1 MKDLKLQDG
10 DLVIEKG
17 DLVMVEGV
25 DELRQTVYIG
35 MQTNQ
40 GEWFLNPEVGIRHSV
55 FFGKKP
61 NDEEMRA
68 EIIRGAMQ
76 DERIQTVEDIQIE
89 RDMKN
94 RKLTVTFR
102 ATTAGGESID
112 GEVEIGA

>member
-1 MKDLKLQDG
+1 MKDIKIVDG
-10 DLVIEKG
+10 DIVFEKG
-17 DLVMVEGV
+17 DLAIVEGV

-40 GEWFLNPEVGIRHSV
+40 GEWFLNPEIGIRHAAFV
-55 FFGKKP
+55 GKKP

-76 DERIQTVEDIQIE
+76 DERIQSVEDIRIE

-94 RKLTVTFR
+94 RKLTATFR
-102 ATTAGGESID
+102 AVAVSGESIE
-112 GEVEIGA
+112 GEVTLNA

>member
-1 MKDLKLQDG
+1 VKDIKIVDG
-10 DLVIEKG
+10 DIVFEKG
-17 DLVMVEGV
+17 DIAIVEGA

-40 GEWFLNPEVGIRHSV
+40 GEWFLNPEIGIRHAAFV
-55 FFGKKP
+55 GKKP

-76 DERIQTVEDIQIE
+76 DERIQSVEDIRIE

-94 RKLTVTFR
+94 RKLIASFR
-102 ATTAGGESID
+102 AVAASGESIE
-112 GEVEIGA
+112 GQVTIGA

>member
-1 MKDLKLQDG
+1 MKDLKLQNG
-10 DLVIEKG
+10 DLVFEKG
-17 DLVMVEGV
+17 DLVMVEGA

-55 FFGKKP
+55 FVGKIP

-68 EIIRGAMQ
+68 EIIRGAQQ
-76 DERIQTVEDIQIE
+76 DERIQSVEDIQIE

-94 RKLTVTFR
+94 RKLTATFR
-102 ATTAGGESID
+102 ATAVSGESIE
-112 GEVEIGA
+112 GEVTIGA